1 MRDFTGKLLRGGRLF
16 LEPVIGALDE
26 GTLPSGMPYWAG
38 TLTLT
43 EGQDFPAGEG
53 LTLVLDDGRS
63 GEVSVGR
70 ETDHGA
76 GIHTTLFTGLG
87 PLR

>member
-1 MRDFTGKLLRGGRLF
+1 MRDFTGKLLRGWRVV
-16 LEPVIGALDE
+16 LEPVSGTLDE
-26 GTLPSGMPYWAG
+26 GTLPNGTSYWAG

-53 LTLVLDDGRS
+53 LTLALEDGRS
-63 GEVSVGR
+63 GEVSIGR

-76 GIHTTLFTGLG
+76 GVHTAHFSGLG